1 MNMDYLAFLEKDD
14 QLKLKLIW
22 LLETA
27 HEHQIPLKTA
37 LSQLSVTRYKLNKII
52 ARLEI
57 DFQTQPEVDQS
68 TIILKDGVLY
78 GEHLDF
84 SVYRVLQL
92 AFLKRSIRFQ
102 IFEYEYMAKSNQSRQ
117 KFFEE
122 HYISQAKYYL
132 LRNEIDDLLA
142 NAVPLDH
149 SNTINVHPE
158 LVMRSK
164 LTNIYY
170 YFYSGME
177 LPFPE
182 LKKVTSKFIGFCAM
196 TLGISMTPT
205 QKAKLSIFFQ
215 VQVKRINSRNFINLR
230 QLMHVQRTDQTAF
243 IKNFYLNNV
252 ELAKE
257 DDVTSEAGYLSAFLL
272 SEHVADV
279 CPTVLNKSLTM
290 ELGVIKDRFEKLLR
304 SSALIDQSLVKDD
317 KLSDIATHL
326 SLESY
331 WMLLF
336 DLYTTPDYYE
346 QSETRYSE
354 DFPGFAMLAS
364 QMTRE
369 IRRILDL
376 TVNYDI
382 HTKLNHDYLMAL
394 IGLVPHDIV
403 RDTVTVCVDFG
414 QCRIPQQYIDMLL
427 ASYPG
432 GNVKFV
438 DYFSN
443 DTDIYLSDTFVA
455 DIRDVPQV
463 VWPDPMQLENFESL
477 HRIVTEI
484 KKNKINASLSIA

>member
-1 MNMDYLAFLEKDD
+1 MDYLAFLEKDD
-14 QLKLKLIW
+14 QLKLKLVW

-27 HEHQIPLKTA
+27 HENQVPLKTA
-37 LSQLSVTRYKLNKII
+37 LAQLSVTRYKLNKII
-52 ARLEI
+52 VRLEI
-57 DFQTQPEVDQS
+57 DFQTQTQIDES
-68 TIILKDGVLY
+68 RITLKDGVLY
-78 GEHLDF
+78 GNQLDF

-132 LRNEIDDLLA
+132 LRNEIENLLA
-142 NAVPLDH
+142 DAVPLDH
-149 SNTINVHPE
+149 SDTINVHPE

-182 LKKVTSKFIGFCAM
+182 LKKVTSKFINFCAM
-196 TLGISMTPT
+196 SLGISMTPT
-205 QKAKLSIFFQ
+205 QKAKMAIFFQ

-230 QLMHVQRTDQTAF
+230 QLMHVQRTDETAF

-257 DDVTSEAGYLSAFLL
+257 DDVTSETGYLSAFLL
-272 SEHVADV
+272 SEHLADV
-279 CPTVLNKSLTM
+279 CPAVLNKSLTM
-290 ELGVIKDRFEKLLR
+290 ELEVIKDRFQRLLR
-304 SSALIDQSLVKDD
+304 NSALIDQSQ
-317 KLSDIATHL
+317 LSDDQLSEITTHL

-346 QSETRYSE
+346 QTESQYSD

-369 IRRILDL
+369 IRRTLDL
-376 TVNYDI
+376 TVNFDV
-382 HTKLNHDYLMAL
+382 HTKLNHDFLMAL
-394 IGLVPHDIV
+394 IGIVPHDVV

-427 ASYPG
+427 AAYPG

-438 DYFSN
+438 DTFSN
-443 DTDIYLSDTFVA
+443 DTDIYLSDTYVA

-463 VWPDPMQLENFESL
+463 VWPDPMQLENFENL
-477 HRIVTEI
+477 HQIVNEI
-484 KKNKINASLSIA
+484 KKSKINASLSIA